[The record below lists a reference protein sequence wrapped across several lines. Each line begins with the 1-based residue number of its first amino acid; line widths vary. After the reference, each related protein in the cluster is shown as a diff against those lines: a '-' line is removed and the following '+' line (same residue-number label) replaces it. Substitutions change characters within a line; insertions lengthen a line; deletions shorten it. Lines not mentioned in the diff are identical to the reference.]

1 MRYLEGTVATREG
14 YIQEEITR
22 SLARGRDLWQRER
35 KAHAVVVER
44 EKG

>member
-35 KAHAVVVER
+35 KAHAVVIER